1 MDEQTAMIRGKE
13 ADKGFVNVNV
23 NVKMNW
29 SLPANNFTTVPAA
42 SQIQNDGKTCLLTGK
57 ISPSI
62 HAHVRA
68 RMPSIHAHVRARMF
82 IHARTHAR
90 IRVHAHTHTRTHART
105 HARTPTRKCKR
116 KCTRTCTTYI
126 HTQRH
131 V

>member
-68 RMPSIHAHVRARMF
+68 RMF